1 MYNLEERYVEEV
13 ISLKNWMSG
22 KRLGFCALALLLLA
36 AACAAPAYSEA
47 AASLEP
53 GDAYMAHGCH
63 GGGHHYYD
71 YHRGPGYCG

>member
-1 MYNLEERYVEEV
+1 
-13 ISLKNWMSG
+13 MSN
-22 KRLGFCALALLLLA
+22 RRVWVCARGLWLLA
-36 AACAAPAYSEA
+36 AACAVPGYSEA